1 MPANDNTALPNNE
14 WRELIK
20 EAGKKGKDHSPTM
33 GAVLTST
40 DPEKMLI
47 SKAENYAR
55 WNLFLRWL
63 CSYAYTFK
71 HCLRQMAEF
80 IWTPAGQPAGQTE
93 YVYADTDAG
102 EKRVIMYMFVV
113 IEAYFNTTWH
123 TMLADYRTNEDGF
136 GMLLELKGYFNN
148 YSTAVMSEWEPVLT
162 KPLPMYSDPSIV
174 LTNFQ
179 ALLTS
184 YIEIT
189 GGDNIHREFEK
200 IQYLMKK
207 CRVTSYR
214 GFLASNPAI
223 ADVTI
228 ADLVVSI
235 QNYWVHAIRD
245 DPKWKKIAEGNSDK
259 NKGGK
264 GNRGQQHQQY
274 YRKGGKGKGKGNQN
288 NYYTPWYGKGK
299 GKGGKNGGKSNYGGK
314 GNWNNNGWNNNNNNN
329 NNNTNGNGN
338 QNNQENRNN
347 NNNNNVQNAN
357 NQADASSSRGNNAGG
372 EQHYQGLRDFQQ
384 RLNLED

>member
-1 MPANDNTALPNNE
+1 MPANDNGNMPVAE

-20 EAGKKGKDHSPTM
+20 ESGKKRKDHSPTM

-40 DPEKMLI
+40 DPEKMLV
-47 SKAENYAR
+47 SKAENYAK
-55 WNLFLRWL
+55 WNEFLRWII
-63 CSYAYTFK
+63 SYASTFK
-71 HCLRQMAEF
+71 HCFQQMAEF
-80 IWTPAGQPAGQTE
+80 TWLPAAPANAGE
-93 YVYADTDAG
+93 YDYNDTDAG
-102 EKRVIMYMFVV
+102 EKRVLRYMFVV
-113 IEAYFNTTWH
+113 IETYLNTSWH
-123 TMLADYRTNEDGF
+123 TILADYRTNEDGF
-136 GMLLELKGYFNN
+136 GMLQELRGHFNN

-184 YIEIT
+184 YVEMT
-189 GGDNIHREFEK
+189 GGDTSHREFEK
-200 IQYLMKK
+200 VQYLMKK

-245 DPKWKKIAEGNSDK
+245 DPKWKKMAEGNSDK

-329 NNNTNGNGN
+329 NGNGN